1 MVSKIVSK
9 EQISR
14 ESALFLC
21 TNPQGY
27 FTIALIVQKVR
38 TQARSAAAA
47 ADALPS
53 EQENN
58 KTETRK
64 ERGMHFSPHHRDED
78 GGIVLCI
85 LEDETVI
92 ILVDFENT
100 HVNGMEGYTYLNE
113 TDTVVVYYSDENSA
127 VTRGMVEDL
136 KERDVNVRMVKL
148 LKQHANALD
157 MYIASTTGMF
167 LDTGEKICIVSKDKG
182 YAAVRDFWHSLRG
195 AEILLGETI
204 EECFLHSVA
213 NDDPRIRR
221 VKERSQKAL
230 LTNAFETMN
239 KIPTRPTL
247 SRANARKRRN
257 EELDTTRN
265 LEPVAILPNPLLKT
279 VPALPVAAETAEE
292 SRSAVT
298 ENLQIE
304 DALPVSVDNVG
315 ASAGESGASSLN
327 RGGYTNL
334 RPENNRRS
342 NIRKQGRD
350 NRDNRNGR
358 NRNDRREQNEAVFY
372 GEERMPETADSRAAE
387 KQQRPKEAL
396 QSEKNVPAVKEA
408 AVENEQDRLA
418 AEAEK
423 KTTIL
428 NEKKNTERVLPR
440 INKNQISYV
449 YDPATGTMKRMEPE
463 TETEEKAE
471 TKAAAEEDTK
481 SPEAEAVTKAEDHKE
496 EAEPAAETETEAEAT
511 EEMSAENEAVSLEAL
526 GIVPMEVFEKYG
538 PGVNTPHQ
546 YYVKLVKTFGKAVGK
561 EIFNATKKE
570 MQAELKRR
578 KQLQQASESTE
589 TEAAA
594 ETAAPAETAEATVQ
608 SEDAPAEAAVP
619 EMIEAAV
626 TETAEA
632 EMIEEAEANTDETAE
647 EEHPV
652 VEALPVHVENNA
664 IVVTEENADQAPEA
678 AVEPIE
684 ATAAEAAGKPEN
696 AEVSE
701 EEALAAA
708 QAGRYVQLS
717 MDFAENGDINA
728 LTAEA
733 PTEEKAEPQAAER
746 TDAAATQ
753 EIAAEAAQNAQEEPV
768 NKPARKRRSRK
779 PKAEEAEKTEQPENA
794 AAADA
799 AEPEKAKKP
808 TRKRTSRKKV
818 KTEGAEAEAAA
829 EVEDVKAAATPE
841 TAEPKPVRK
850 RGGRRKKAEAAE
862 AAQAEA

>member
-1 MVSKIVSK
+1 
-9 EQISR
+9 
-14 ESALFLC
+14 
-21 TNPQGY
+21 
-27 FTIALIVQKVR
+27 
-38 TQARSAAAA
+38 
-47 ADALPS
+47 
-53 EQENN
+53 
-58 KTETRK
+58 
-64 ERGMHFSPHHRDED
+64 MHFSPHYRDED

-257 EELDTTRN
+257 EELDTTKN

-279 VPALPVAAETAEE
+279 VPALPIPVETAEE
-292 SRSAVT
+292 SRSTVT

-315 ASAGESGASSLN
+315 ASAGESGAASLN

-334 RPENNRRS
+334 RPENSRRS
-342 NIRKQGRD
+342 NFRKQGRD

-387 KQQRPKEAL
+387 KQRPKEAP
-396 QSEKNVPAVKEA
+396 QSEINVPAVKEA
-408 AVENEQDRLA
+408 AVENEQDKLA

-449 YDPATGTMKRMEPE
+449 YDPATGTMKKLEPE
-463 TETEEKAE
+463 AEAEEKAE
-471 TKAAAEEDTK
+471 TEAAAEKDTK
-481 SPEAEAVTKAEDHKE
+481 SPEGEAVAEAEDRRE
-496 EAEPAAETETEAEAT
+496 EEELTAEAETEAETETA
-511 EEMSAENEAVSLEAL
+511 EEMSAENEVVSLETL
-526 GIVPMEVFEKYG
+526 GIVPMEAFEKYG

-578 KQLQQASESTE
+578 KQLQQASESTAEE
-589 TEAAA
+589 TAEAA
-594 ETAAPAETAEATVQ
+594 TPAETAGATAQ
-608 SEDAPAEAAVP
+608 SEDASAEAAVP

-632 EMIEEAEANTDETAE
+632 VITEAAEANADEAAE

-652 VEALPVHVENNA
+652 VEALPVHVEDNA
-664 IVVTEENADQAPEA
+664 VVMTAEDADQASEA
-678 AVEPIE
+678 AVEPTE
-684 ATAAEAAGKPEN
+684 ATAAEIAGKTEN

-733 PTEEKAEPQAAER
+733 PTEEKAEPQESER
-746 TDAAATQ
+746 ADAAAAQ
-753 EIAAEAAQNAQEEPV
+753 EISAEAAEDAQEEPV
-768 NKPARKRRSRK
+768 KKPARKRRSRK
-779 PKAEEAEKTEQPENA
+779 PKTEEAEKTEQPENTA
-794 AAADA
+794 VADT

-818 KTEGAEAEAAA
+818 KAEGAEAEAAA
-829 EVEDVKAAATPE
+829 KAEDAKTAAEPE
-841 TAEPKPVRK
+841 TAESKPVRK

>member
-1 MVSKIVSK
+1 
-9 EQISR
+9 
-14 ESALFLC
+14 
-21 TNPQGY
+21 
-27 FTIALIVQKVR
+27 
-38 TQARSAAAA
+38 
-47 ADALPS
+47 
-53 EQENN
+53 
-58 KTETRK
+58 
-64 ERGMHFSPHHRDED
+64 MHFSPHHRDED

-257 EELDTTRN
+257 EELDTTKN

-279 VPALPVAAETAEE
+279 VPALPIPAETAEE

-315 ASAGESGASSLN
+315 ASAGESGAASLN

-342 NIRKQGRD
+342 NFRKQGRD

-358 NRNDRREQNEAVFY
+358 SRNDRREQNEAVFY
-372 GEERMPETADSRAAE
+372 GEERMPETADSRTAE
-387 KQQRPKEAL
+387 KQRQKEVL
-396 QSEKNVPAVKEA
+396 PSEKNVPAVKEVA
-408 AVENEQDRLA
+408 ENEQDKLA

-449 YDPATGTMKRMEPE
+449 YDPATGTMKKLEPE
-463 TETEEKAE
+463 VEMEKEEPAQP
-471 TKAAAEEDTK
+471 TAEEDTK
-481 SPEAEAVTKAEDHKE
+481 SAATEAVAEAEDRRAEE
-496 EAEPAAETETEAEAT
+496 ELTAEAETEAETETA
-511 EEMSAENEAVSLEAL
+511 EEMSAENEVVSLETL
-526 GIVPMEVFEKYG
+526 GIVPMEAFEKYG

-578 KQLQQASESTE
+578 KQLQQASESTAEE
-589 TEAAA
+589 TAEA
-594 ETAAPAETAEATVQ
+594 AAPAETAEENARF
-608 SEDAPAEAAVP
+608 EDASAEAAVS
-619 EMIEAAV
+619 EAAV

-632 EMIEEAEANTDETAE
+632 VITEADEAAE

-652 VEALPVHVENNA
+652 VEALPVHVEDNA
-664 IVVTEENADQAPEA
+664 VVMTAEDADQAPEA
-678 AVEPIE
+678 AVEPTE
-684 ATAAEAAGKPEN
+684 ATAAEAVGKPEN

-733 PTEEKAEPQAAER
+733 PTEEKAEPQEAER
-746 TDAAATQ
+746 
-753 EIAAEAAQNAQEEPV
+753 AEAAAAQEIPVEAAKDTQEEPV
-768 NKPARKRRSRK
+768 KKPARKRRSRK
-779 PKAEEAEKTEQPENA
+779 PKAEEAEKTEQPENT

-808 TRKRTSRKKV
+808 ARKRTSRKKV
-818 KTEGAEAEAAA
+818 KAEGAEAEAAA
-829 EVEDVKAAATPE
+829 QAEDAKTA
-841 TAEPKPVRK
+841 AEPEPAESKPVRK

>member
-1 MVSKIVSK
+1 
-9 EQISR
+9 
-14 ESALFLC
+14 
-21 TNPQGY
+21 
-27 FTIALIVQKVR
+27 
-38 TQARSAAAA
+38 
-47 ADALPS
+47 
-53 EQENN
+53 
-58 KTETRK
+58 
-64 ERGMHFSPHHRDED
+64 MHFSPHHRDED

-257 EELDTTRN
+257 EELDTTKN

-279 VPALPVAAETAEE
+279 VPALPIPAETAEE
-292 SRSAVT
+292 SRSTVT

-315 ASAGESGASSLN
+315 ASAGESGAASLN

-342 NIRKQGRD
+342 NFRKQGRD

-358 NRNDRREQNEAVFY
+358 SRNDRREQNEAVFY
-372 GEERMPETADSRAAE
+372 GEERMPETADSRTAE
-387 KQQRPKEAL
+387 KQRPKEVL
-396 QSEKNVPAVKEA
+396 PSEKNVPAVKEVA
-408 AVENEQDRLA
+408 ENEQDKLA

-449 YDPATGTMKRMEPE
+449 YDPATGTMKKLEPE
-463 TETEEKAE
+463 VEMEKEEPAQP
-471 TKAAAEEDTK
+471 TAEEDTK
-481 SPEAEAVTKAEDHKE
+481 SAATEAVAEAEDRRAEE
-496 EAEPAAETETEAEAT
+496 ELTAEAETEAETETA
-511 EEMSAENEAVSLEAL
+511 EEMSAENEVVSLETL
-526 GIVPMEVFEKYG
+526 GIVPMEAFEKYG

-561 EIFNATKKE
+561 EIFNATKKD

-578 KQLQQASESTE
+578 KQLQQASESTAEE
-589 TEAAA
+589 TAEAA
-594 ETAAPAETAEATVQ
+594 TPAETAGATAQ
-608 SEDAPAEAAVP
+608 SEDASAEAAVP

-632 EMIEEAEANTDETAE
+632 VITEAAEANADEAAE

-652 VEALPVHVENNA
+652 VEALPVHVEDNA
-664 IVVTEENADQAPEA
+664 VVMTAEDADQASEA
-678 AVEPIE
+678 AVEPTE
-684 ATAAEAAGKPEN
+684 ATAAEIAGKTEN

-733 PTEEKAEPQAAER
+733 PTEEKAEPQESER
-746 TDAAATQ
+746 ADAAAAQ
-753 EIAAEAAQNAQEEPV
+753 EISAEAAEDAQEEPV
-768 NKPARKRRSRK
+768 KKPARKRRSRK
-779 PKAEEAEKTEQPENA
+779 PKTEEAEKTEQPENTA
-794 AAADA
+794 VADT

-818 KTEGAEAEAAA
+818 KAEGAEAEAAA
-829 EVEDVKAAATPE
+829 KAEDAKTA
-841 TAEPKPVRK
+841 AEPEPAESKPVRK

>member
-1 MVSKIVSK
+1 
-9 EQISR
+9 
-14 ESALFLC
+14 
-21 TNPQGY
+21 
-27 FTIALIVQKVR
+27 
-38 TQARSAAAA
+38 
-47 ADALPS
+47 
-53 EQENN
+53 
-58 KTETRK
+58 
-64 ERGMHFSPHHRDED
+64 MHFSPHHRDED

-257 EELDTTRN
+257 EELDTTKN

-279 VPALPVAAETAEE
+279 VPALPIPAETAEE

-315 ASAGESGASSLN
+315 ASAGESGAASLN

-334 RPENNRRS
+334 RPENSRRS
-342 NIRKQGRD
+342 NFRKQGRD

-387 KQQRPKEAL
+387 KQRPKEAP
-396 QSEKNVPAVKEA
+396 QSEINVPAVKEA
-408 AVENEQDRLA
+408 AVENEQDKLA

-449 YDPATGTMKRMEPE
+449 YDPATSTMKKLEPE
-463 TETEEKAE
+463 AEAEEKAE
-471 TKAAAEEDTK
+471 TEPAAEKDTQ
-481 SPEAEAVTKAEDHKE
+481 SAETEAVTEAEDHKE
-496 EAEPAAETETEAEAT
+496 EAEPAAEAETEAEVEAA

-526 GIVPMEVFEKYG
+526 GIVPMEAFEKYG

-561 EIFNATKKE
+561 EIFNTTKKE

-578 KQLQQASESTE
+578 KQLQQASESTAEE
-589 TEAAA
+589 TAEA
-594 ETAAPAETAEATVQ
+594 AAPAETAEETAQFEGV
-608 SEDAPAEAAVP
+608 SAEAAVS
-619 EMIEAAV
+619 EAAV
-626 TETAEA
+626 TETVEVVITEAAEA
-632 EMIEEAEANTDETAE
+632 AE

-652 VEALPVHVENNA
+652 VEALPVHVEDNA
-664 IVVTEENADQAPEA
+664 VVMTAEDADQAPEA
-678 AVEPIE
+678 AVEPTE
-684 ATAAEAAGKPEN
+684 ATAAEAVGKPEN

-733 PTEEKAEPQAAER
+733 PTEEKAEPQEAER
-746 TDAAATQ
+746 
-753 EIAAEAAQNAQEEPV
+753 AEAAAAQEIPVEAAKDTQEEPV
-768 NKPARKRRSRK
+768 KKPARKRRSRK
-779 PKAEEAEKTEQPENA
+779 PKAEEAEKTEQPENT

-808 TRKRTSRKKV
+808 ARKRTSRKKV
-818 KTEGAEAEAAA
+818 KAEGAEAEAAA
-829 EVEDVKAAATPE
+829 QAEDAKTA
-841 TAEPKPVRK
+841 AEPEPAESKPVRK

>member
-1 MVSKIVSK
+1 
-9 EQISR
+9 
-14 ESALFLC
+14 
-21 TNPQGY
+21 
-27 FTIALIVQKVR
+27 
-38 TQARSAAAA
+38 
-47 ADALPS
+47 
-53 EQENN
+53 
-58 KTETRK
+58 
-64 ERGMHFSPHHRDED
+64 MHFSPHHRDED

-257 EELDTTRN
+257 EELDTTKN

-279 VPALPVAAETAEE
+279 VPALPIPAETAEE

-315 ASAGESGASSLN
+315 ASAGESGAASLN

-334 RPENNRRS
+334 RPENSRRS
-342 NIRKQGRD
+342 NFRKQGRD

-387 KQQRPKEAL
+387 KQRPKEAP
-396 QSEKNVPAVKEA
+396 QSEINVPAVKEA
-408 AVENEQDRLA
+408 AVENEQDKLA

-449 YDPATGTMKRMEPE
+449 YDPATSTMKKLEPE
-463 TETEEKAE
+463 AEAEEKAE
-471 TKAAAEEDTK
+471 TEPAAEKDTQ
-481 SPEAEAVTKAEDHKE
+481 SAETEAVTEAEDHKE
-496 EAEPAAETETEAEAT
+496 EAEPAAEAETEAEVEAA

-526 GIVPMEVFEKYG
+526 GIVPMEAFEKYG

-578 KQLQQASESTE
+578 KQLQQASESTAEE
-589 TEAAA
+589 TAEA
-594 ETAAPAETAEATVQ
+594 AAPAETAEETAQFEGV
-608 SEDAPAEAAVP
+608 SAEAAVS
-619 EMIEAAV
+619 EAAV
-626 TETAEA
+626 TETVEVVITEAAEA
-632 EMIEEAEANTDETAE
+632 AE

-652 VEALPVHVENNA
+652 VEALPVHVEDNA
-664 IVVTEENADQAPEA
+664 VVMTAEDADQAPEA
-678 AVEPIE
+678 AVEPTE
-684 ATAAEAAGKPEN
+684 ATAAEAVGKPEN

-733 PTEEKAEPQAAER
+733 PTEEKAEPQEAER
-746 TDAAATQ
+746 
-753 EIAAEAAQNAQEEPV
+753 AEAAAAQEIPVEAAKDTQEEPV
-768 NKPARKRRSRK
+768 KKPARKRRSRK
-779 PKAEEAEKTEQPENA
+779 PKAEEAEKTEQPENT

-808 TRKRTSRKKV
+808 ARKRTSRKKV
-818 KTEGAEAEAAA
+818 KAEGAEAEAAA
-829 EVEDVKAAATPE
+829 QAEDAKTA
-841 TAEPKPVRK
+841 AEPEPAESKPVRK